1 MERLFQQK
9 QMDIRMY
16 GYLSGILYT
25 SNILNDKN
33 SNLIPH
39 SLMIFNVLSNYVY
52 GNSDNYFKN
61 ITQHEK
67 RI

>member
-1 MERLFQQK
+1 
-9 QMDIRMY
+9 MY
-16 GYLSGILYT
+16 GYLNGILYT

-39 SLMIFNVLSNYVY
+39 SLMVFNVLSNYVY